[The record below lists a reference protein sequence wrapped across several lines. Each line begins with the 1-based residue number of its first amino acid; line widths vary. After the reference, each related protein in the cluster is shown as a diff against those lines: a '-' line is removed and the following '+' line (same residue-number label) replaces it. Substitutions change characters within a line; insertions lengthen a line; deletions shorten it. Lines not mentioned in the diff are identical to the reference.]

1 MVDCQWLVSYLS
13 ANRFFREL
21 FFNIIFLL
29 IALNMSA
36 SHHTLDH
43 QFLQEVSLFQWPKRQ
58 DIFSIYPFTS
68 KISWVILH
76 HSLLNLK
83 YIINFC
89 VLWIKFWTSLSL
101 IPGSKPNH
109 WKFKGYETLLKSPQR
124 LTGILTSLTLN

>member
-1 MVDCQWLVSYLS
+1 
-13 ANRFFREL
+13 
-21 FFNIIFLL
+21 
-29 IALNMSA
+29 MSA
-36 SHHTLDH
+36 SHRTLNH

-89 VLWIKFWTSLSL
+89 FFVNQILNLPIINSWIQTQSLE
-101 IPGSKPNH
+101 I
-109 WKFKGYETLLKSPQR
+109 
-124 LTGILTSLTLN
+124 

>member
-1 MVDCQWLVSYLS
+1 MSVALSYLS

-58 DIFSIYPFTS
+58 DIVSIYQFTS

-109 WKFKGYETLLKSPQR
+109 WKFKGYERLLKSPQR